1 MKAHFEAFYKAQI
14 VFFTVSFANLPLREI
29 WWAPDPAFWTL
40 ALWFTLHMC
49 NFGLRWPRSAFMA
62 EIEGDSAKSGR
73 EMRAAR
79 HRSAPHSILDSPI

>member
-29 WWAPDPAFWTL
+29 WWAPEPAFSTL

-49 NFGLRWPRSAFMA
+49 NFWRARRFGACFVA
-62 EIEGDSAKSGR
+62 KIDSFQCKLGFLG
-73 EMRAAR
+73 
-79 HRSAPHSILDSPI
+79 PK